1 MSLVEHV
8 ELLALKANCP
18 NKALKILDVQLY
30 LVQVCQ
36 CNQVSFNTVNE
47 VGKLVD
53 SASQCI
59 PHLMVSVVD
68 GHLTGLNK
76 KQIFVSVGGVDVN
89 KMTLFGT
96 TNSKLDLSP

>member
-1 MSLVEHV
+1 M
-8 ELLALKANCP
+8 ELFALKANCP

-47 VGKLVD
+47 VRKLVD

-76 KQIFVSVGGVDVN
+76 KQRFVSGEGGDGN

-96 TNSKLDLSP
+96 TNSKLGLSP

>member
-1 MSLVEHV
+1 MGGKGSLVEHV

-47 VGKLVD
+47 VRNLVD
-53 SASQCI
+53 SASLCI
-59 PHLMVSVVD
+59 PHSMVSVVATYQVF
-68 GHLTGLNK
+68 LVNFK
-76 KQIFVSVGGVDVN
+76 CFMKFIF
-89 KMTLFGT
+89 
-96 TNSKLDLSP
+96 

>member
-1 MSLVEHV
+1 MSGGGSLVEHM
-8 ELLALKANCP
+8 ELLALNANCP

-47 VGKLVD
+47 VRKLVD

-76 KQIFVSVGGVDVN
+76 KQRFVSGGGGGVEI
-89 KMTLFGT
+89 K
-96 TNSKLDLSP
+96 

>member
-1 MSLVEHV
+1 MGGRGSLVEHV

-47 VGKLVD
+47 VRNLVD
-53 SASQCI
+53 SASLCI
-59 PHLMVSVVD
+59 PHSMVSVVATYQVF
-68 GHLTGLNK
+68 LVNFK
-76 KQIFVSVGGVDVN
+76 CFMKFIF
-89 KMTLFGT
+89 
-96 TNSKLDLSP
+96 

>member
-1 MSLVEHV
+1 M

-47 VGKLVD
+47 VRNLVD
-53 SASQCI
+53 SASLCI
-59 PHLMVSVVD
+59 PHSMVSVVATYQVF
-68 GHLTGLNK
+68 LVNFK
-76 KQIFVSVGGVDVN
+76 CFMKFIF
-89 KMTLFGT
+89 
-96 TNSKLDLSP
+96 